1 MPRIQEAMHKLK
13 FTARGIDASVHML
26 ESPDRWEQYIEA
38 R

>member
-26 ESPDRWEQYIEA
+26 EPPDRWEKYIEA